1 MMIANGTA
9 KNIIQIYYYDENEVF
24 LASQD
29 VHIPANQVKS
39 LTINDEF
46 WQNVI

>member
-1 MMIANGTA
+1 MIANGTT

-29 VHIPANQVKS
+29 IFISANQVKS
-39 LTINDEF
+39 LVINDEF
-46 WQNVI
+46 WQNII